1 MKLKLIAG
9 CLSLGMLTA
18 QLPGCSF
25 SASVESMLSPPRLT
39 VEQEQIYRA
48 LQISAG
54 SQISLKY
61 PKSGERLSAFIME
74 DLDGDGSD
82 EAVVFYEV
90 SRNAA
95 EEIPLR
101 ICLLDQNADGT
112 WSAISHAAAAGAEI
126 DRVDL
131 ERLGSNPRINLI
143 IGYSMVD
150 GAEHAAQ
157 VFHYEEELT
166 KSLEIPYSV
175 MALRDL
181 NEDGTTEMFV
191 ASAAKNA
198 QPATATVY
206 ALNENGKYIQDELA
220 LPESLTDV
228 SRITYGRL
236 PVGTGNETVPAIY
249 LDGVSGATSLRTVV
263 LNYRDRLTM
272 LYADSADRFPNTERS
287 GGFQTMDV
295 DGDGEAEI
303 PVEMA
308 FYGYSNVPEA
318 NPLHMTNWYVC
329 RNGLLMR
336 EHSSY
341 YSSQNGF
348 IFLMPKRWERCVTAR
363 QENDEIIFYTF
374 TLNNAE
380 NAETDSAEPLL
391 LEPLLRLAVVTD
403 PVAADAMQSDGY
415 LLLRQQDSRYY
426 LGRIE
431 QGGKY
436 LRLSPSEL
444 LISMRFLQ

>member
-1 MKLKLIAG
+1 MKIKLIAG
-9 CLSLGMLTA
+9 CAMLSVLTA

-25 SASVESMLSPPRLT
+25 STSVESMLSPPRLT

-48 LQISAG
+48 LQTSAV

-74 DLDGDGSD
+74 DFDGDGSD

-90 SRNAA
+90 ARNAA
-95 EEIPLR
+95 DENPLR

-112 WSAISHAAAAGAEI
+112 WTAISHASAAGAEI

-131 ERLGSNPRINLI
+131 ERLGTNPRMNLI
-143 IGYSMVD
+143 ISYSMVD

-157 VFHYEEELT
+157 VFHYENKLVQ
-166 KSLEIPYSV
+166 SLEITYSV
-175 MALRDL
+175 MELRDL
-181 NEDGTTEMFV
+181 NEDGTMEMFV
-191 ASAAKNA
+191 ASAAKNS
-198 QPATATVY
+198 QPAAADVY
-206 ALNENGKYIQDELA
+206 ALNERGKYVLDELA
-220 LPESLTDV
+220 LPETMTDV

-249 LDGVSGATSLRTVV
+249 LDGMSGATSVRTVV
-263 LNYRDRLTM
+263 LNYRENLTM
-272 LYADSADRFPNTERS
+272 LYADSADRILNTDRA
-287 GGFQTMDV
+287 GGFQTMDI

-303 PVEMA
+303 PVNMA
-308 FYGYSNVPEA
+308 FYGYSKPDV
-318 NPLHMTNWYVC
+318 LMTNWYVC

-336 EHSSY
+336 ERSSY
-341 YSSQNGF
+341 YSAQDGF
-348 IFLMPKRWERCVTAR
+348 VFLMPKRWERIVTAR
-363 QENDEIIFYTF
+363 QENDEMVFYTF
-374 TLNNAE
+374 DPQAAAVGEGDAAE
-380 NAETDSAEPLL
+380 AAEPQMI
-391 LEPLLRLAVVTD
+391 EPLLRLAVVTD

-431 QGGKY
+431 QGGKS

-444 LISMRFLQ
+444 LVSMRFLQ